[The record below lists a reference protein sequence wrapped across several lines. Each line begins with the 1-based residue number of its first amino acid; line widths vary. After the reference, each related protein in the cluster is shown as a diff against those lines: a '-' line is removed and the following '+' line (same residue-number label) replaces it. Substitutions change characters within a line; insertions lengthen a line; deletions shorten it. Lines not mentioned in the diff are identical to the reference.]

1 MQIYKT
7 VYPVILVFLCMF
19 AIYGAT
25 NYYIGKKVFKWLQH
39 IFPMINWIVF
49 GIIYSCFALT
59 TIFNLLLSSS
69 TILLNSSIVSLI
81 AQLGEYWMGL
91 YCYLLLL
98 LIIMDLILF
107 IGRKI
112 KLIRTPVPQSIA
124 FHTKSFVFI
133 TVIGLVLYGSYNAT
147 QLKEVSYKVQFDNST
162 SLDNL
167 NIVLI
172 SDLHLGYINDVD
184 FISKVVNHINSLHPD
199 IVLMSGDIFNGNYYA
214 LSNPSKAVEELNQ
227 LKSTYGVYASLG
239 NHDAGR
245 SYEEIVSF
253 IEKSNIKLLN
263 DEHVIIDNRFVLI
276 GRKDSSP
283 IGDQGTTRGD
293 ITEIFDK
300 IDANMPVIVMD
311 HQPAN
316 MIEYGNEVDLILSG
330 HTHQGQIFP
339 ANLITNAMFTVDYGY
354 YQKDKDSPQV
364 IVTSGVGTWGPPLR
378 IGTNSEIVQI
388 TIE

>member
-1 MQIYKT
+1 MQIYKA

-133 TVIGLVLYGSYNAT
+133 TVIGLVLYGSYIAT

-214 LSNPSKAVEELNQ
+214 LSNPLKQ
-227 LKSTYGVYASLG
+227 LKS
-239 NHDAGR
+239 
-245 SYEEIVSF
+245 
-253 IEKSNIKLLN
+253 
-263 DEHVIIDNRFVLI
+263 
-276 GRKDSSP
+276 
-283 IGDQGTTRGD
+283 
-293 ITEIFDK
+293 
-300 IDANMPVIVMD
+300 
-311 HQPAN
+311 
-316 MIEYGNEVDLILSG
+316 
-330 HTHQGQIFP
+330 
-339 ANLITNAMFTVDYGY
+339 
-354 YQKDKDSPQV
+354 
-364 IVTSGVGTWGPPLR
+364 
-378 IGTNSEIVQI
+378 
-388 TIE
+388 